1 LAYDGTDALGCS
13 VTLDGDDVRCVAL
26 GGEHVLGWEE
36 DGEDLVAVVR
46 DDDEAW
52 TAVPVDGDAL
62 R

>member
-1 LAYDGTDALGCS
+1 
-13 VTLDGDDVRCVAL
+13 
-26 GGEHVLGWEE
+26 VLGWEE